1 MKKTLIAMT
10 VACVSALTVLADS
23 EAVSNDKPYD
33 QLKFTTNAWFSLDAT
48 TTSGGSI
55 TAGSFGD
62 NLSFDAD
69 TTPVTFTTTDAC
81 QQDFATVTLNVKAS
95 TVPNGSLKTTE
106 AAYKIAVSLYE
117 STANSATNF
126 VAYLGSGNWVTL
138 SSGAVP
144 YEGDDYTLLVRFDN
158 RAGGKKVSFAAV
170 IGGVEYEL
178 KNGDE
183 KWFAY
188 TPEEIAQNP
197 RHVGFLGK
205 GALTSFNG
213 IQLVV
218 KAEVIIIEGGG
229 TVDVK
234 EEDVTAFEKDPEVVK
249 LGGVDGYMA
258 ATATEVYKDKQFAS
272 GMKVAEAYALGL
284 IKAGDSGAE
293 VVNNGKVE
301 VKAEA
306 TAVDTTTGDISVD
319 FVGITPNAESGA
331 TITYQL
337 QRSTDGTVWVDSTAP
352 VATDASQIKIPAT
365 DVAAGYHFFKVVTT
379 VTLKG
384 APAEVQE

>member
-10 VACVSALTVLADS
+10 VACVGALTVLATG
-23 EAVSNDKPYD
+23 EGVSPEKPYD

-55 TAGSFGD
+55 TAGSFDD

-69 TTPVTFTTTDAC
+69 TTPVTFTSTEAC

-106 AAYKIAVSLYE
+106 ADGKIAVSLYE

-126 VAYLGSGNWVTL
+126 VAYLGSEWITL
-138 SSGAVP
+138 SAGAVP
-144 YEGDDYTLLVRFDN
+144 CEGDDYTLLVRFDN
-158 RAGGKKVSFAAV
+158 RADGKKVSFAAV

-178 KNGDE
+178 TSGGE
-183 KWFAY
+183 KWFTY
-188 TPEEIAQNP
+188 TKEIAQM
-197 RHVGFLGK
+197 HVGFLGK

-234 EEDVTAFEKDPEVVK
+234 EEDVAVFEKDPVVVAA
-249 LGGVDGYMA
+249 GGVDSYMA
-258 ATATEVYKDKQFAS
+258 ASAIEVYKDKQFAS

-306 TAVDTTTGDISVD
+306 TAVDTTGDISVD

-331 TITYQL
+331 TFTYQL
-337 QRSTDGTVWVDSTAP
+337 KMSTDGTDWVDSTAP

-365 DVAAGYHFFKVVTT
+365 DVTAGYHFFKVVTT

-384 APAEVQE
+384 APAEVQK